1 MVNSPSAV
9 CKLALSW
16 LLEGTMPT
24 TACLHD
30 ENKKLACFL
39 CLNRGSRALSH
50 REKSCLRDNVYK
62 DFFTNGAFLPGSLCS
77 GCRAQLSSL
86 AGDKP
91 RPLPPPVLYSD
102 LVLEMKF
109 HVPWTRAAADHG
121 GCDCSICKIISSKAS
136 WQQISRGQQSRQAMD
151 PEHGSSETSSLI
163 AVCSECLS
171 EIGWGKNHRCN
182 NNSLLE
188 NLNKKLTPCTCEK
201 LSAMRICEKVQETGA
216 QKLSLKSTKGH
227 PLQVITGPPV
237 KRQLA
242 FHQSTPAS
250 TLTVSHSAL
259 SRGYTELNLNMRKM
273 LGLAKIVRE
282 ECGPQAVAP
291 NFCQK
296 LFAQGHTLESFFN
309 VEELTFSRQNEVKG
323 ESEAIQHPVVYC
335 NDINELVQF
344 ICEKW
349 DVSTRSLKLGI
360 DRGGGFIKVAL
371 SIESLISCWK
381 HSSDTNWVSQE
392 KEAFQGKTHCRRRTC
407 WSDVRIGCVRVNCLY
422 E

>member
-1 MVNSPSAV
+1 
-9 CKLALSW
+9 
-16 LLEGTMPT
+16 MPT

-102 LVLEMKF
+102 LVLEMKL
-109 HVPWTRAAADHG
+109 HTPRTRAAADHG
-121 GCDCSICKIISSKAS
+121 GCDCSICKVISSRAS
-136 WQQISRGQQSRQAMD
+136 RQQISSRQQSRQTMD
-151 PEHGSSETSSLI
+151 SEHGSSETSSNT

-171 EIGWGKNHRCN
+171 EIGRGKNHRCN

-188 NLNKKLTPCTCEK
+188 NLNKKLTPRTREK
-201 LSAMRICEKVQETGA
+201 LSAMTIREKVQETGA
-216 QKLSLKSTKGH
+216 QEVSLKSTKGH

-250 TLTVSHSAL
+250 TSTVSHSAL
-259 SRGYTELNLNMRKM
+259 SRGYTELNLSMRKT

-282 ECGPQAVAP
+282 ECGPQSVAP
-291 NFCQK
+291 NFRQQ

-371 SIESLISCWK
+371 SIESLISC
-381 HSSDTNWVSQE
+381 
-392 KEAFQGKTHCRRRTC
+392 
-407 WSDVRIGCVRVNCLY
+407 
-422 E
+422 